1 MGDWTFVEVELQDL
15 TISKEPF
22 FYASANIKNFDFYKN
37 EILDII
43 KDCPHTVTEDNVKT
57 DHFINLK
64 RNYLDEVLH
73 LIEPYLK
80 SLKTNL
86 SFEDCLVKFTID
98 IIWFQ
103 QYKSLAAHPWHLHP
117 SCHFSNILFVEKPK
131 DLHTEFYCP
140 ITKKILCMPSLKEGS
155 ILTFPGYLL
164 HRSSPN
170 KTDKTKTVIVFNTS
184 TFSEYYKD
192 Q

>member
-1 MGDWTFVEVELQDL
+1 MEVELQDL

-22 FYASANIKNFDFYKN
+22 FYASANIKNFDTYKN

-43 KDCPHTVTEDNVKT
+43 KDCPHTITEDNAKT
-57 DHFINLK
+57 DYFISLK
-64 RNYLDEVLH
+64 RKYADVVSP

-80 SLKTNL
+80 PLETNL
-86 SFEDCLVKFTID
+86 SFEDYPVKLIID
-98 IIWFQ
+98 NIWFQ
-103 QYKSLAAHPWHLHP
+103 QYNSLGAHDWHLHP
-117 SCHFSNILFVEKPK
+117 SCNFSNILFVEKPE

-140 ITKKILCMPSLKEGS
+140 ITKKILHMPNLTEGS

-170 KTDKTKTVIVFNTS
+170 KTDKTKTVVVFNTN
-184 TFSEYYKD
+184 TFV
-192 Q
+192 